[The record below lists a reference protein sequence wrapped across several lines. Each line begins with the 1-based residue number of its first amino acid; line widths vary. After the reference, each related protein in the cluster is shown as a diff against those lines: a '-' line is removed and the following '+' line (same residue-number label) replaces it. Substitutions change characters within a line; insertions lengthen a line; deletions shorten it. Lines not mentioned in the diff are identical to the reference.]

1 MPDEEQD
8 TAGPPPRPTAPKPK
22 RDPIVI
28 EGKAQESG
36 GLGPKPGPAPAP
48 AAPAPRGL
56 ARPIA
61 AGAVGGAIGAL
72 LTIGGVWLF
81 DTGPD
86 PIVLARRMD
95 ALDAA
100 QSDAAAARKT
110 AADRITALE
119 SAGAAATTEQK
130 SLSDKLSALA
140 AAPATSSD
148 DARRLSELEAAAKQ
162 QKALAEQLAEI
173 KTAASAAT
181 QELEKRIA
189 ALEAVRPANETPVRT
204 ALPQAVPD
212 PRVAGLAADQ
222 ASLSDR
228 LGKLEAAVFSATA
241 ETRVAAE
248 ETQSA
253 EAPAQAPARAIVA
266 LALQTRVRAGEPYS
280 TELAALQTTGAD
292 AAAVEPLKPYAES
305 GVPTFAALLSLFR
318 EAAPKID
325 AAGRPALSGGV
336 VDRVLG
342 EVQGLVKV
350 RKVGESPSAEA
361 GVDASPI
368 AAALASG
375 DLAGAIAAA
384 ESLPGAPRAAAAD
397 WAKAARARLE
407 AMKAAD
413 TLAERSIAEL
423 GAAKK

>member
-1 MPDEEQD
+1 MPDDEQD
-8 TAGPPPRPTAPKPK
+8 TAGPPPRPTPPKPK

-28 EGKAQESG
+28 EGNAKASG
-36 GLGPKPGPAPAP
+36 GLGPKPVPPP

-81 DTGPD
+81 DTDPD
-86 PIVLARRMD
+86 PTVLARRME

-110 AADRITALE
+110 LADRIAALE
-119 SAGAAATTEQK
+119 SAGAAAATEQK
-130 SLSDKLSALA
+130 SLSDKLSALT
-140 AAPATSSD
+140 AAPANSPD
-148 DARRLSELEAAAKQ
+148 EAKRLSELEAAASG
-162 QKALAEQLAEI
+162 QKALGEQVAAL
-173 KTAASAAT
+173 KTAASASG
-181 QELEKRIA
+181 QEFEKRIA
-189 ALEAVRPANETPVRT
+189 ALEAVRPANDAPIKT
-204 ALPQAVPD
+204 APPEVVPD

-228 LGKLEAAVFSATA
+228 LGKLEAAVFVAKT
-241 ETRVAAE
+241 ETRAPAE
-248 ETQSA
+248 ETQR
-253 EAPAQAPARAIVA
+253 AQAPGPVAARAIAA
-266 LALQTRVRAGEPYS
+266 LALQTRVRAGERYPTEFS
-280 TELAALQTTGAD
+280 TLQAAGADTAALEA
-292 AAAVEPLKPYAES
+292 LRPYADV

-325 AAGRPALSGGV
+325 AAGRPAQTGGV

-350 RKVGESPSAEA
+350 RKVGESPGAEA
-361 GVDASPI
+361 GVDASRI
-368 AAALASG
+368 AVALGNG
-375 DLAGAIAAA
+375 DLAAAIAVA
-384 ESLPGAPRAAAAD
+384 ESLPEAPRAAAAD
-397 WAKAARARLE
+397 WAKAARVRVE
-407 AMKAAD
+407 ATKAAD